1 MLVLK
6 MSLSRNSNLIVSCE
20 ILIFFESR
28 GILLT
33 FYVIKLNDSPKIT
46 IKGSINKN
54 CSFLAATVVS
64 VLSLIIAVGGAVI
77 VLRSSAFAE
86 IERRLTEMDRRLTEM
101 ERRLTEMIHAAERR
115 QTNGRIL
122 DYRHFQQMQV
132 RPHSPLQRRFRPFQT
147 TV

>member
-1 MLVLK
+1 
-6 MSLSRNSNLIVSCE
+6 VSCE

-86 IERRLTEMDRRLTEM
+86 IERRLTEMDY
-101 ERRLTEMIHAAERR
+101 RLTEMIHAAERR